1 LSTKNSGFLV
11 CHLLG
16 AIGLAGVFQVD
27 PVDHA
32 VGGLVAVHQVQCPSK
47 PAAFQATPQLG
58 PEASRALLQQ
68 IGRVRL
74 TEKRRA
80 ELSVL
85 SAAARSAFARTLCPV
100 ANDR

>member
-1 LSTKNSGFLV
+1 M
-11 CHLLG
+11 
-16 AIGLAGVFQVD
+16 
-27 PVDHA
+27 
-32 VGGLVAVHQVQCPSK
+32 K

-58 PEASRALLQQ
+58 TEASRALLQQ

-85 SAAARSAFARTLCPV
+85 SAAARSAFARSLSPLV
-100 ANDR
+100 NDR

>member
-1 LSTKNSGFLV
+1 M
-11 CHLLG
+11 
-16 AIGLAGVFQVD
+16 
-27 PVDHA
+27 
-32 VGGLVAVHQVQCPSK
+32 K

-68 IGRVRL
+68 VGRVRL

-85 SAAARSAFARTLCPV
+85 SAAARSAFARSLSPLV
-100 ANDR
+100 SDR